1 MSVVSWATTGTVL
14 GWVLRDYWVTQ
25 EEAEHE
31 KHAAAA
37 ALEGDNEFGPPGDS
51 LGIVMDGDTQSLP
64 PLSRMPSQITMSG
77 TTSAIHSRNPSYG
90 SGMDQ
95 QGRKSSSTSPRE
107 GFTELTPSSTSH
119 ATGGSR
125 FATHSNYHPYEGRT
139 SRFSPRNQE
148 RLATAK
154 SALLIYCALLGL
166 SPILKSLTKST
177 SPDSIW
183 AVSSWLIIINV
194 FTFDYGA
201 GVEAKF
207 VKSGCEWHTSS

>member
-1 MSVVSWATTGTVL
+1 MSVVSWATIGTVL

-25 EEAEHE
+25 EEAELAVQA
-31 KHAAAA
+31 AAAA
-37 ALEGDNEFGPPGDS
+37 ALRGEEEFKPPGDS
-51 LGIVMDGDTQSLP
+51 LGIVMDGDTRSLP
-64 PLSRMPSQITMSG
+64 PLSRMPSQVAMSG
-77 TTSAIHSRNPSYG
+77 TASGVHSRNSSYG

-107 GFTELTPSSTSH
+107 GFTELTASSSSH
-119 ATGGSR
+119 PTGASR
-125 FATHSNYHPYEGRT
+125 FATYSHYPLYEGRT

-201 GVEAKF
+201 GVEAKYVIF
-207 VKSGCEWHTSS
+207 HCEC